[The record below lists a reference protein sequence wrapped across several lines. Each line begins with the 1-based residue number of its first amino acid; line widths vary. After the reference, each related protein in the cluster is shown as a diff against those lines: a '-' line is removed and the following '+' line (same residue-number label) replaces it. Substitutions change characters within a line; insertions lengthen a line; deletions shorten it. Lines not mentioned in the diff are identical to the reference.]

1 VGEFLLVGGGPGA
14 DSMSGAGSKGQSK
27 LAFFAVHPGANRI
40 RSAPLSQRKRWP
52 GRSSRPF
59 QEPLALGLLVGLPAR
74 RFLAQRVTVA
84 GAGQRPLGSYPS
96 APQRRPSHRNPQA
109 GGRLTIKVNRREED
123 HAHQSEIIG
132 TRIGRGLARCGRT

>member
-14 DSMSGAGSKGQSK
+14 DSMSGAGSKGQRK

-74 RFLAQRVTVA
+74 RFW
-84 GAGQRPLGSYPS
+84 PS
-96 APQRRPSHRNPQA
+96 ALLLPGPADVPWVRTLPHPSA
-109 GGRLTIKVNRREED
+109 
-123 HAHQSEIIG
+123 
-132 TRIGRGLARCGRT
+132 ARATETLKPADG